1 MNAPLQAAEF
11 ANCIGGEWIKSRT
24 GRTFDDVNPA
34 DTRDVVGRF
43 QASSADDARAA
54 VAAAAAAFD
63 GWRRTPITKRAKVLL
78 SAADYLEAVEVVTVA
93 VDCLARRFAA

>member
-1 MNAPLQAAEF
+1 MNAPLHAAEF

-43 QASSADDARAA
+43 
-54 VAAAAAAFD
+54 
-63 GWRRTPITKRAKVLL
+63 
-78 SAADYLEAVEVVTVA
+78 
-93 VDCLARRFAA
+93 